1 MRLARTITAAN
12 RAEILRAVELA
23 PLGSLIDLT
32 TDLRTLAQNRMMWM
46 NLSQLGEQL
55 EHGGEHYDAEAWK
68 CAFLK
73 AMGQKLEFMPA
84 LDGEGVVAI
93 GYRSS
98 KLSKE
103 KFSEL
108 IERIYEYGARHGVE
122 FHGPK
127 GSRAA

>member
-1 MRLARTITAAN
+1 MRLSKILTQAN
-12 RAEILRAVELA
+12 HNELVKAVEAA
-23 PLGSLIDLT
+23 PFGSLLELV
-32 TDLRTLAQNRMMWM
+32 TDLRTLKQNRLMWM
-46 NLSQLGEQL
+46 NLGQLSEQL
-55 EHGGEHYDAEAWK
+55 EHCGEHYDAEAWK

-73 AMGQKLEFMPA
+73 AMGQKLSFMPA
-84 LDGEGVVAI
+84 LDGEGVVCI
-93 GYRSS
+93 GYHSS

-108 IERIYEYGARHGVE
+108 IERVYEYGSRHNVT

>member
-1 MRLARTITAAN
+1 MRLARVITAQN
-12 RAEILRAVELA
+12 RDEIIKAVEQA
-23 PLGSLIDLT
+23 PLGSQIDLT
-32 TDLRTLAQNRMMWM
+32 TDLRTLAQNKLMWM
-46 NLSQLGEQL
+46 NLGQLSEQL
-55 EHGGEHYDAEAWK
+55 EHCGEHYDAEAWK

-73 AMGQKLEFMPA
+73 AAGQKLAFMPA
-84 LDGEGVVAI
+84 LDGDGVVCI

-108 IERIYEYGARHGVE
+108 IERIYEYGTRHGVE
-122 FHGPK
+122 FTGPK

>member
-1 MRLARTITAAN
+1 
-12 RAEILRAVELA
+12 
-23 PLGSLIDLT
+23 
-32 TDLRTLAQNRMMWM
+32 MWLL
-46 NLSQLGEQL
+46 LSQLAEGL
-55 EHGGEHYDAEAWK
+55 EHCGEHYDAEAWK

-73 AMGQKLEFMPA
+73 AMGKKIAFMPA

-98 KLSKE
+98 TLSKDE
-103 KFSEL
+103 FSEL
-108 IERIYEYGARHGVE
+108 IERIYEYGSRHGVE

>member
-1 MRLARTITAAN
+1 LRLSRTITAKN
-12 RAEILRAVELA
+12 RDEILRAVEHA
-23 PLGSLIDLT
+23 PLGAQIELV

-46 NLSQLGEQL
+46 LLGQLGEQL

-73 AMGQKLEFMPA
+73 AMGQKLAFMPA
-84 LDGEGVVAI
+84 LDGEGVVCI

-98 KLSKE
+98 KLGKE

-108 IERIYEYGARHGVE
+108 IERVFEYGSRHGVK

-127 GSRAA
+127 GSEAA

>member
-1 MRLARTITAAN
+1 MRLSRTITAKN
-12 RAEILRAVELA
+12 RDEILRAVEQA
-23 PLGSLIDLT
+23 PLGAQIELV

-46 NLSQLGEQL
+46 LLGQLAEGL
-55 EHGGEHYDAEAWK
+55 EHGGEHYEAEDWK
-68 CAFLK
+68 AAFLK
-73 AMGQKLEFMPA
+73 AMGAKLRFMPA

-93 GYRSS
+93 GYHSS
-98 KLSKE
+98 RLGKE

-108 IERIYEYGARHGVE
+108 IERIYEYGSRHGVE

>member
-1 MRLARTITAAN
+1 MRFSRTITAKN
-12 RAEILRAVELA
+12 RDEILRAVEQA
-23 PLGSLIDLT
+23 PLGAQIELV

-46 NLSQLGEQL
+46 LLSQLAEGL
-55 EHGGEHYDAEAWK
+55 EHGGEHYEAEDWK

-73 AMGQKLEFMPA
+73 AMGAKLRFMPA

-93 GYRSS
+93 GYHSR
-98 KLSKE
+98 KLDKE

-108 IERIYEYGARHGVE
+108 IERIYEYGSRHGVT

-127 GSRAA
+127 GSQEA

>member
-12 RAEILRAVELA
+12 RAEIIKAVELA

-32 TDLRTLAQNRMMWM
+32 TDLRTLAQNRLFWM
-46 NLSQLGEQL
+46 SLGQLSEQL
-55 EHGGEHYDAEAWK
+55 EHCGEHYDAEAWK

-73 AMGQKLEFMPA
+73 ASGQKLAFMPA
-84 LDGEGVVAI
+84 LDGEGVVCI

-98 KLSKE
+98 KLDKE

-108 IERIYEYGARHGVE
+108 IERIFEYGTRHGVE
-122 FHGPK
+122 FTGPK

>member
-1 MRLARTITAAN
+1 MRISRAITAAN
-12 RAEILRAVELA
+12 RDEILRAVEQA
-23 PLGSLIDLT
+23 PLGAQIELV
-32 TDLRTLAQNRMMWM
+32 TDLRTLAQNRMM
-46 NLSQLGEQL
+46 LLGQLAEGL
-55 EHGGEHYDAEAWK
+55 EHCGEHYEAEDWK

-73 AMGQKLEFMPA
+73 AMGAKLRFMPA

-93 GYRSS
+93 GYHSS
-98 KLSKE
+98 KLGKE

-108 IERIYEYGARHGVE
+108 IERIYEYGSRHGVE

>member
-1 MRLARTITAAN
+1 VRLFRTITPKN
-12 RAEILRAVELA
+12 RDEILRAVEAA
-23 PLGSLIDLT
+23 PLGSQIDLV

-46 NLSQLGEQL
+46 LLSQLAEGL
-55 EHGGEHYDAEAWK
+55 EHCGEHYEAEDWK
-68 CAFLK
+68 CAFLA
-73 AMGQKLEFMPA
+73 AMGVKLRFMPA
-84 LDGEGVVAI
+84 LDGEGVVAV
-93 GYRSS
+93 GHRSS

-103 KFSEL
+103 RFSEL

>member
-1 MRLARTITAAN
+1 MRLSRVITAQN
-12 RAEILRAVELA
+12 RAEIIRAVEQA
-23 PLGSLIDLT
+23 PLGSQIDLV

-46 NLSQLGEQL
+46 LLSQLSEGL
-55 EHGGEHYDAEAWK
+55 EHCGEHYDAEAWK
-68 CAFLK
+68 AAFLK
-73 AMGQKLEFMPA
+73 ASGQKLAFMPA
-84 LDGEGVVAI
+84 LDGEGVVCI

-98 KLSKE
+98 KLGKE

-108 IERIYEYGARHGVE
+108 IERIFEYGTRHGVE